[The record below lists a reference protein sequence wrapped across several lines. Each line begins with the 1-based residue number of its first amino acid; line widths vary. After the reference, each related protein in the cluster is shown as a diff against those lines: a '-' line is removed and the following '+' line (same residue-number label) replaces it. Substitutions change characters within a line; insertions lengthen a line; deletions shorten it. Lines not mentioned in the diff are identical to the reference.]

1 MQHFYDGQIRRYL
14 VQTIRLLSNF
24 VVKYGDG
31 TLVRVPV
38 MYGDMDRQVGN
49 IIRQNSEN
57 KIQGAPRIAV
67 YISDLEMDKDRLAD
81 ATYVGKLH
89 IRERDTEFNPE
100 TGKEEYTSSEGNNY
114 TIERIMPTP
123 YKLVVKADIWSA
135 NTDQKLQILEQILML
150 FNPSLEIQTSDN
162 YVDWASLSVIY
173 MDDLTFS
180 SRSIPTGND
189 SNIDIATM
197 SLSMPIWIS
206 PPSKV
211 KKLGLIQRITM
222 GMFGQIGDTDN
233 GYIDGIDSGTGGSGP
248 GVFDEIGKIYSVI
261 DNFDIIVYGGQA
273 RIFYPDASGH
283 RVNNLI
289 DVGIDSIKIVNWT
302 VIFDK
307 YPGKYSAG
315 NSKLFLL
322 QSNGTEVFGTV
333 AINPID
339 ESILNVEWDRDSYP
353 TNTNITSDFRSNS
366 PGTFDAI
373 IDPKTKG
380 PNSGLPTPTIG
391 TRYLIID
398 NIGGGIRETL
408 VAENFSNRIDT
419 TVDYDKVLRVEVY
432 VNKIPVDFEAL
443 NIQDKLVIR
452 LTNSAQ
458 INDTITYELFINE
471 DGPDA
476 WKNDDGSDFIAN
488 TNDIIEWTGSKW
500 HVLFDSTASKDTIYY
515 LTNIYTN
522 VQYKWN
528 GVSWVKSFEG
538 EYRKGLWRILL

>member
-1 MQHFYDGQIRRYL
+1 
-14 VQTIRLLSNF
+14 
-24 VVKYGDG
+24 
-31 TLVRVPV
+31 
-38 MYGDMDRQVGN
+38 MYGDQDRQVGN

-57 KIQGAPRIAV
+57 KIQGAPRIAI
-67 YISDLEMDKDRLAD
+67 YISSLEMDKDRLAD
-81 ATYVGKLH
+81 ATFVGKLH
-89 IRERDTEFNPE
+89 IRERDTEYNPE
-100 TGKEEYTSSEGNNY
+100 TGHDEYTSTQGSNY

-123 YKLVVKADIWSA
+123 YKLTVKADIWTA
-135 NTDQKLQILEQILML
+135 NTDQKLQLLEQILML

-162 YVDWASLSVIY
+162 YVDWTSLSVIY
-173 MDDLTFS
+173 MDDLNFS
-180 SRSIPTGND
+180 SRTIPVGTD
-189 SNIDIATM
+189 SPIDIATM
-197 SLSMPIWIS
+197 DLSMPIWIS

-211 KKLGLIQRITM
+211 KKLGLINRITM
-222 GMFGQIGDTDN
+222 GMFGQIGDSDD

-248 GVFDEIGKIYSVI
+248 GLVDYIGGIRTVI

-283 RVNNLI
+283 RVNNLM

-315 NSKLFLL
+315 NSKIFLL
-322 QSNGTEVFGTV
+322 QNNGTEVFGTV

-353 TNTNITSDFRSNS
+353 TNTDITSEYRPSS

-380 PNSGLPTPTIG
+380 PNSGLPTPTVG

-398 NIGGGIRETL
+398 NIGGGVRETL
-408 VAENFSNRIDT
+408 IAENSSNRIDT
-419 TVDYDKVLRVEVY
+419 MVDFDKVLRTEVY
-432 VNKIPVDFEAL
+432 VNKLPVDFEVMD
-443 NIQDKLVIR
+443 IQGKLVIR
-452 LTNSAQ
+452 LTTSAQ
-458 INDTITYELFINE
+458 IDDTITYELFVNV

-488 TNDIIEWTGSKW
+488 TNDIIEWTGTNW
-500 HVLFDSTASKDTIYY
+500 HVVFDNTVSKDTIYY

-528 GVSWVKSFEG
+528 GISWVKSFEG
-538 EYRKGLWRILL
+538 EYRKGFWRILL

>member
-1 MQHFYDGQIRRYL
+1 
-14 VQTIRLLSNF
+14 
-24 VVKYGDG
+24 
-31 TLVRVPV
+31 
-38 MYGDMDRQVGN
+38 MDSQVGN

-67 YISDLEMDKDRLAD
+67 YISGLEMDKDRLAD
-81 ATYVGKLH
+81 ATFVGKLH
-89 IRERDTEFNPE
+89 IREREIEFNPE
-100 TGKEEYTSSEGNNY
+100 TGRDEYTSSEGSNY

-123 YKLVVKADIWSA
+123 YKLTVKADIWSA

-162 YVDWASLSVIY
+162 YVDWTSLSVVY
-173 MDDLTFS
+173 MDDLNFS
-180 SRSIPTGND
+180 SRSIPVGNN
-189 SNIDIATM
+189 SAIDIATM
-197 SLSMPIWIS
+197 DLSMPIWIS

-211 KKLGLIQRITM
+211 KRLGLINRITI
-222 GMFGQIGDTDN
+222 GMFGQIGDSDE
-233 GYIDGIDSGTGGSGP
+233 GYIDGIDSGSGGSGP
-248 GVFDEIGKIYSVI
+248 GLLDNIGGIATVI
-261 DNFDIIVYGGQA
+261 DNFDIVVYGGQA
-273 RIFYPDASGH
+273 RIFYPDARGH

-307 YPGKYSAG
+307 YPGKYSGG

-339 ESILNVEWDRDSYP
+339 QSILNVQWDTDSYP
-353 TNTNITSDFRSNS
+353 TNTDISSEHRPSS

-373 IDPKTKG
+373 IDPKTTG
-380 PNSGLPTPTIG
+380 PKSGLTAPSIG

-398 NIGGGIRETL
+398 NIGGGVRETL
-408 VAENFSNRIDT
+408 VAENSSNRIDT
-419 TVDYDKVLRVEVY
+419 MVDYDKVIRSEVY
-432 VNKIPVDFEAL
+432 VNKIPVNFETL
-443 NIQDKLVIR
+443 NMEGKLVIR
-452 LTNSAQ
+452 LDTSAQ
-458 INDTITYELFINE
+458 VDDIITYELFVNE

-488 TNDIIEWTGSKW
+488 TNDIIEWTGTKW
-500 HVLFDSTASKDTIYY
+500 HVIFDSTASKDTIYY

-538 EYRKGLWRILL
+538 EYRKGYWRILL

>member
-24 VVKYGDG
+24 VVKYADG
-31 TLVRVPV
+31 TLVPVPV
-38 MYGDMDRQVGN
+38 MYGDMDSQVGN

-67 YISDLEMDKDRLAD
+67 YISGLEMDKDRLAD
-81 ATYVGKLH
+81 ATFVGKLH
-89 IRERDTEFNPE
+89 IREREIEFNPE
-100 TGKEEYTSSEGNNY
+100 TGRDEYTSSEGSNY

-123 YKLVVKADIWSA
+123 YKLTVKADIWSA

-162 YVDWASLSVIY
+162 YVDWTSLSVVY
-173 MDDLTFS
+173 MDDLNFS
-180 SRSIPTGND
+180 SRSIPVGNN
-189 SNIDIATM
+189 SAIDIATM
-197 SLSMPIWIS
+197 DLSMPIWIS

-211 KKLGLIQRITM
+211 KRLGLINRITM
-222 GMFGQIGDTDN
+222 GMFGQIGDSDE
-233 GYIDGIDSGTGGSGP
+233 GYIDGIDSGSGGSGP
-248 GVFDEIGKIYSVI
+248 GLLDNIGGIATVI
-261 DNFDIIVYGGQA
+261 DNFDIVVYGGQA
-273 RIFYPDASGH
+273 RIFYPDARGH

-307 YPGKYSAG
+307 YPGKYSGG

-339 ESILNVEWDRDSYP
+339 QSILNVQWDTDSYP
-353 TNTNITSDFRSNS
+353 TNTDISSEHRPSS

-373 IDPKTKG
+373 IDPKTTG
-380 PNSGLPTPTIG
+380 PKSGLTAPTVG

-398 NIGGGIRETL
+398 NIGGGVRETL
-408 VAENFSNRIDT
+408 VAENSSNRIDT
-419 TVDYDKVLRVEVY
+419 MVDYDKVIRSEVY
-432 VNKIPVDFEAL
+432 VNKIPVNFETL
-443 NIQDKLVIR
+443 NMEGKLVIR
-452 LTNSAQ
+452 LDTSAQ
-458 INDTITYELFINE
+458 VDDIITYELFVNE

-488 TNDIIEWTGSKW
+488 TNDIIEWTGTKW
-500 HVLFDSTASKDTIYY
+500 HVIFDSTASKDTIYY

-538 EYRKGLWRILL
+538 EYRKGYWRILL

>member
-24 VVKYGDG
+24 VVKYADG
-31 TLVRVPV
+31 TLVPVPV
-38 MYGDMDRQVGN
+38 MYGDMDSQVGN

-67 YISDLEMDKDRLAD
+67 YISGLEMDKDRLAD
-81 ATYVGKLH
+81 ATFVGKLH
-89 IRERDTEFNPE
+89 IREREIEFNPE
-100 TGKEEYTSSEGNNY
+100 TGRDEYTSSEGSNY

-123 YKLVVKADIWSA
+123 YKLTVKADIWSA

-162 YVDWASLSVIY
+162 YVDWTSLSVVY
-173 MDDLTFS
+173 MDDLNFS
-180 SRSIPTGND
+180 SRSIPVGNN
-189 SNIDIATM
+189 SAIDIATM
-197 SLSMPIWIS
+197 DLSMPIWIS

-211 KKLGLIQRITM
+211 KRLGLINRITM
-222 GMFGQIGDTDN
+222 GMFGQIGDSDE
-233 GYIDGIDSGTGGSGP
+233 GYIDGIDSGSGGSGP
-248 GVFDEIGKIYSVI
+248 GLLDNIGGIATVI
-261 DNFDIIVYGGQA
+261 DNFDIVVYGGQA
-273 RIFYPDASGH
+273 RIFYPDARGH

-307 YPGKYSAG
+307 YPGKYSGG

-339 ESILNVEWDRDSYP
+339 QSILNVQWDTDSYP
-353 TNTNITSDFRSNS
+353 TNTDISSEHRPSS

-373 IDPKTKG
+373 IDPKTTG
-380 PNSGLPTPTIG
+380 PKSGLTAPTVG

-398 NIGGGIRETL
+398 NIGGGVRETL
-408 VAENFSNRIDT
+408 VAENSSNRIDT
-419 TVDYDKVLRVEVY
+419 MVDYDKVIRSEVY
-432 VNKIPVDFEAL
+432 VNKIPVNFETL
-443 NIQDKLVIR
+443 NMEGKLVIR
-452 LTNSAQ
+452 LDASAQ
-458 INDTITYELFINE
+458 VDDIITYELFVNE

-488 TNDIIEWTGSKW
+488 TNDIIEWTGTKW
-500 HVLFDSTASKDTIYY
+500 HVIFDSTASKDTIYY

-538 EYRKGLWRILL
+538 EYRKGYWRILL